1 MRRAG
6 RHGHGFVDGRARIA
20 DSSRGCSPSA
30 SGARAVHSAG
40 RADLSR
46 RDHYME
52 RASGDPDDESR
63 RGRRRRS
70 RDQPDVDPSRISHSR
85 RAESRAREPVACRFA
100 RDRKTGD
107 RVSAKV
113 AIAESAITLPRG
125 RLSDYFEL
133 TKPRVVLMVL
143 VTTLAGFYLGGRTG
157 FDVTLALNLL
167 AGTALAA
174 GGTLALNEYVERDTD
189 AMMDRTRH
197 RPLPDM
203 RMRPAEA
210 LMFGVIATAGGLAYL
225 VLATNILCAA
235 VTAAITVIYLGAYT
249 PLKRYTWMCNLVGAV
264 PGALPPVAGWAAAR
278 GGLSWEPAVLFAIMF
293 LWQLPHTFAV
303 ARLYRTDYARAGIHL
318 LPQDNSRGG
327 NASNPIVIAGSLGL
341 VAVGIIPTIL
351 GFTGIP
357 YAVIA
362 SALGVWM
369 LAFGVSMVRAQGN
382 SKAARRLLL
391 ASIVYLPIVLL
402 VLVLDRM

>member
-1 MRRAG
+1 M
-6 RHGHGFVDGRARIA
+6 
-20 DSSRGCSPSA
+20 
-30 SGARAVHSAG
+30 
-40 RADLSR
+40 
-46 RDHYME
+46 
-52 RASGDPDDESR
+52 
-63 RGRRRRS
+63 
-70 RDQPDVDPSRISHSR
+70 
-85 RAESRAREPVACRFA
+85 
-100 RDRKTGD
+100 
-107 RVSAKV
+107 SAKA

-125 RLSDYFEL
+125 RVSDYFEL

-143 VTTLAGFYLGGRTG
+143 VTTLAGFYLGGRSG
-157 FDVTLALNLL
+157 FDITLALNLL

-174 GGTLALNEYVERDTD
+174 GGTLALNQYVERDID

-210 LMFGVIATAGGLAYL
+210 LVFGVDRDCGRPRLPVARDEPALRRCHRRDHDL
-225 VLATNILCAA
+225 
-235 VTAAITVIYLGAYT
+235 YLGAYT
-249 PLKRYTWMCNLVGAV
+249 PLKRHTWMCNVIGAI

-278 GGLSWEPAVLFAIMF
+278 GGLSWEPMVLFAIMF

-318 LPQDNSRGG
+318 LPQDNARGG

-341 VAVGIIPTIL
+341 IAVGIIPTML
-351 GFTGIP
+351 GFAGIS
-357 YAVIA
+357 YMVIA

-369 LAFGVSMVRAQGN
+369 LVFGVAMVRSPGN

-391 ASIVYLPIVLL
+391 ASLVYLPIVLL
-402 VLVLDRM
+402 VLVLDRV